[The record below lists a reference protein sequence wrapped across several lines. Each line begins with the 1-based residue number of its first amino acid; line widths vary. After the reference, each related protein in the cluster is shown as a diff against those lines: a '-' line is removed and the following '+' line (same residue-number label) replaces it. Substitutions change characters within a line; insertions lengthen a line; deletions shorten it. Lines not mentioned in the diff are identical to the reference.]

1 MSPAQVATSSATT
14 HFRFQAV
21 RFIFCGVDLSGRFS
35 PFSRRKHVL
44 RHGELLVLRV
54 PCHLFTHLLC
64 RPSLHQAAA
73 RQFSSSGS
81 SRPYLG
87 RPSCLAMST
96 VAQRTPLAPYPR
108 TGFFC
113 ASIRIYLPRAIE
125 LFCYAVRVAQI
136 PLNHQTHF
144 TSPPALEFYS
154 STLLLAS
161 WSQSRRTDAPAA
173 QSI

>member
-64 RPSLHQAAA
+64 RPSLRQATA
-73 RQFSSSGS
+73 RQFSSLGS
-81 SRPYLG
+81 CRRCLG

-96 VAQRTPLAPYPR
+96 LAQRTPLAPYPPTGLLCAPSR
-108 TGFFC
+108 T
-113 ASIRIYLPRAIE
+113 YLPRAIE
-125 LFCYAVRVAQI
+125 IFLCAVRVELI
-136 PLNHQTHF
+136 PLNCQTHV
-144 TSPPALEFYS
+144 T
-154 STLLLAS
+154 
-161 WSQSRRTDAPAA
+161 
-173 QSI
+173 